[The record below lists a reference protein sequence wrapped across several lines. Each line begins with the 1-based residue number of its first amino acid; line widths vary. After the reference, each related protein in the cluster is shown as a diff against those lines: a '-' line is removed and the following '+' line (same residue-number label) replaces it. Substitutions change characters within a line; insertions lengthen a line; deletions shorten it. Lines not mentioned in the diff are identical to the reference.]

1 MPRVSDM
8 MAAKWQE
15 KSGEAPGL
23 RGLRGLRFSEATVAE
38 VPADNVV
45 LIDCSNAA
53 DPWFDWSLLEKAEA
67 QEAQARSKSAPP
79 RRPERT
85 TSCAETMSKGS
96 RCQARSELS
105 RRHLARRKRRISR
118 RESGRGGAASPAPPP
133 QSPASASESMASGS
147 EKHQGAGETFRA
159 WLEQKPAMMRLSPFR
174 CETGVAWDFPLAK
187 SEKRELLLQHFAAT
201 ERIAE
206 EQAMQAEH
214 EVELAWREERRHRH
228 SLVSAKAAISRMRKK
243 GRRMSLG
250 A

>member
-8 MAAKWQE
+8 MAAKWQAVE
-15 KSGEAPGL
+15 KSGETPGP
-23 RGLRGLRFSEATVAE
+23 GLRFSEATVVE

-45 LIDCSNAA
+45 LIDCCSNAA

-85 TSCAETMSKGS
+85 TSPMCAETKRSKGDS
-96 RCQARSELS
+96 RCARSEV
-105 RRHLARRKRRISR
+105 RWT
-118 RESGRGGAASPAPPP
+118 SGDFIGTPSKHAASPPVAAPH
-133 QSPASASESMASGS
+133 SPTSASGSGS
-147 EKHQGAGETFRA
+147 EKQHQGAGETFRA

-214 EVELAWREERRHRH
+214 EVELAWREERRHRQ

>member
-8 MAAKWQE
+8 MAAKWQAVE
-15 KSGEAPGL
+15 KSGETPGP
-23 RGLRGLRFSEATVAE
+23 GLRFSEATVVE

-45 LIDCSNAA
+45 LIDCCSNAA

-85 TSCAETMSKGS
+85 TSPMCAETKRSKGDS
-96 RCQARSELS
+96 RCARSEVS
-105 RRHLARRKRRISR
+105 RRQLGRKRRSR
-118 RESGRGGAASPAPPP
+118 RESGRGDAASPPVAAPH
-133 QSPASASESMASGS
+133 SPTSASGSGS
-147 EKHQGAGETFRA
+147 EKQHQGAGETFRA

-214 EVELAWREERRHRH
+214 EVELAWREERRHRQ

>member
-1 MPRVSDM
+1 M
-8 MAAKWQE
+8 MAAKWQVE

-23 RGLRGLRFSEATVAE
+23 RGLRGLRFSEATVVE

-105 RRHLARRKRRISR
+105 RRHGARRKRRISR
-118 RESGRGGAASPAPPP
+118 RESGRGAASPAPLPAP
-133 QSPASASESMASGS
+133 QSPAGSASESMASGS
-147 EKHQGAGETFRA
+147 EKQHQGAGETFRA

-243 GRRMSLG
+243 GRWMSLG